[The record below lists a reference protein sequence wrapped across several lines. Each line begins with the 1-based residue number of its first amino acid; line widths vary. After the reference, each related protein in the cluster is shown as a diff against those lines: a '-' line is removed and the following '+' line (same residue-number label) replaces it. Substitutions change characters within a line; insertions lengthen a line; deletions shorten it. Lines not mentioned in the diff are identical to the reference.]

1 MSSISTPAV
10 ATPGAS
16 RSGVLGYGAA
26 FWAVAFAF
34 LVTIGFG
41 TVATP
46 LYELY
51 QARDGF
57 STFMITVVFAVYAVG
72 VVATLFFAGHLSDYL
87 GRRRMILIGLLIEL
101 VSAVVFIASPSLP
114 AIIVGRVVSGIG
126 VGLVSAA
133 FTAFVAELNGRAR
146 PNAGRVRSDVVG
158 AAANMGGFAVGALVS
173 GFLAEWASG
182 PLRTP
187 YIVFGI
193 LMIIGAI
200 GVALS
205 PETAKLDGPRPAYR
219 PQRVSL
225 PAEAK
230 PAFWA
235 AAGAGFVVFAVNALF
250 NTVAPAFVSGT
261 MGHPSRALAGLVA
274 FIVFASAA
282 VLQIVTVKVPLRRL
296 LIAGLTLAIIG
307 LVLVTVA
314 AWLPNLALF
323 LIGGGLAGGGGGL
336 MFKGAVTTVVS
347 VAIPAKRG
355 EALAGMFL
363 ASYVGLIVPVL
374 GVGIAVEYV
383 APKSALLVFSAVLIL
398 LCLIASPKLVGN
410 QK

>member
-1 MSSISTPAV
+1 MSSVTTPAA
-10 ATPGAS
+10 ATHGAS

-41 TVATP
+41 TVTTP
-46 LYELY
+46 LWELY

-72 VVATLFFAGHLSDYL
+72 VVIALFFAGHLSDYL
-87 GRRRMILIGLLIEL
+87 GRRRMILIGLAIE
-101 VSAVVFIASPSLP
+101 VASAVIFIASPSLP
-114 AIIVGRVVSGIG
+114 AIIVARVVTGVG
-126 VGLVSAA
+126 VGLISAA

-146 PNAGRVRSDVVG
+146 PNAGRTRSDVVA
-158 AAANMGGFAVGALVS
+158 AAANMGGFAIGSLVS
-173 GFLAEWASG
+173 GFLAQWVSA

-187 YIVFGI
+187 FIVFLV

-200 GVALS
+200 GVAMS
-205 PETAKLDGPRPAYR
+205 PETAKVDVPRRAYH

-235 AAGAGFVVFAVNALF
+235 AAGAAFVVFAVNGLF
-250 NTVAPAFVSGT
+250 NTVAPAFVAGT
-261 MGHPSRALAGLVA
+261 MEHPSRALAGLVA
-274 FIVFASAA
+274 FIVFGAA
-282 VLQIVTVKVPLRRL
+282 ALLQIVTVKVPLRRL

-307 LVLVTVA
+307 LIVVTIA
-314 AWLPNLALF
+314 AWLPNLTLF
-323 LIGGGLAGGGGGL
+323 LIGGGLAGAGGGL

-347 VAIPAKRG
+347 VAAPAKRG
-355 EALAGMFL
+355 EALAGLFL
-363 ASYVGLIVPVL
+363 SAYVGLIVPVL
-374 GVGIAVEYV
+374 AVGVAVEYV
-383 APKSALLVFSAVLIL
+383 QARSALLVFSAVLVV
-398 LCLIASPKLVGN
+398 LCLAAGPKLVGN

>member
-1 MSSISTPAV
+1 
-10 ATPGAS
+10 
-16 RSGVLGYGAA
+16 
-26 FWAVAFAF
+26 
-34 LVTIGFG
+34 
-41 TVATP
+41 
-46 LYELY
+46 
-51 QARDGF
+51 
-57 STFMITVVFAVYAVG
+57 
-72 VVATLFFAGHLSDYL
+72 
-87 GRRRMILIGLLIEL
+87 MILIGLLIEI

-114 AIIVGRVVSGIG
+114 AILAGRIVSGIG

-146 PNAGRVRSDVVG
+146 PNAGRTRSDVVG

-173 GFLAEWASG
+173 GFLAEWVSS

-187 YIVFGI
+187 FIVFGI
-193 LMIIGAI
+193 LMVIGAI
-200 GVALS
+200 AVAAS
-205 PETAKLDGPRPAYR
+205 PETAKVDGPRPAYR

-235 AAGAGFVVFAVNALF
+235 AAGAAFVVFAVNALF
-250 NTVAPAFVSGT
+250 NTVAPAFVAGT

-296 LIAGLTLAIIG
+296 LIAGLVLAIIG

-314 AWLPNLALF
+314 AWLPSLALF

-347 VAIPAKRG
+347 VAAPAKRG
-355 EALAGMFL
+355 EALAGLFL
-363 ASYVGLIVPVL
+363 AAYVGLIVPVL

-383 APKSALLVFSAVLIL
+383 SARSALLVFSAVLIL
-398 LCLIASPKLVGN
+398 LSLIASPKLVGN